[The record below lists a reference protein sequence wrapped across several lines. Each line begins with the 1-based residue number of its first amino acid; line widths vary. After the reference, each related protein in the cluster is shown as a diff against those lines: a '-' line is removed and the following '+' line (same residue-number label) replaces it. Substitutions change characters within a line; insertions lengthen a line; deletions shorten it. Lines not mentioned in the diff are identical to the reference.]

1 MMLDP
6 LENQHAYEKYF
17 AESLGKDVAILHAEV
32 LEKSS
37 RQAPWR
43 FDLLVNGQKASFV
56 LRLDKRSSAAEYRV
70 LKAVEKLPIP
80 APKVYGL
87 ERSGELFG
95 VPCFFMDY
103 IHGESL
109 LKPMLAGESWAE
121 ELYIQSAIR
130 LQNVPDE
137 LLDEMSDLVE
147 TESAE
152 DVLDAAQKKLEKFE
166 DPVAEEV
173 YRRLK
178 DSVPMMPEV
187 CFSNGDLYPDN
198 FRIKD
203 KKLVA
208 VIDFANAC
216 FSDPLFEFLLPFFCH
231 KELRGRGIE
240 EKFCEARG
248 IDPAVLPWYHVLEFY
263 DLWGWLAGTDEKF
276 VGYDA
281 AQLREILVDWLEKG
295 VLP

>member
-1 MMLDP
+1 MLDP
-6 LENQHAYEKYF
+6 LKNQDAYQQYF
-17 AESLGKDVAILHAEV
+17 SKSLGKDAEILHAEA
-32 LEKSS
+32 LEESS

-43 FDLLVNGQKASFV
+43 FDLLVEGEEVSFV
-56 LRLDKRSSAAEYRV
+56 LRLDERSSAEEYRI

-87 ERSGELFG
+87 DESGELFG

-103 IHGESL
+103 IPGESL

-121 ELYIQSAIR
+121 DLYIQSAIR
-130 LQNVPDE
+130 LQNIPDE
-137 LLDEMSDLVE
+137 LLAEMKELVE

-152 DVLDAAQKKLEKFE
+152 DVLDATYKKLEKFN
-166 DPVAEEV
+166 DPVAEEA

-178 DSVPMMPEV
+178 ASVPPLPEV

-198 FRIKD
+198 FRIKEH
-203 KKLVA
+203 KLVA

-231 KELRGRGIE
+231 PELRGRGVE
-240 EKFCEARG
+240 EKFCAARG
-248 IDPAVLPWYHVLEFY
+248 IDPAVLAWYHVLEFY
-263 DLWGWLAGTDEKF
+263 DLWGWLVGTDESF

-281 AQLREILVDWLEKG
+281 AQLRQILVDWLDKG
-295 VLP
+295 ILP